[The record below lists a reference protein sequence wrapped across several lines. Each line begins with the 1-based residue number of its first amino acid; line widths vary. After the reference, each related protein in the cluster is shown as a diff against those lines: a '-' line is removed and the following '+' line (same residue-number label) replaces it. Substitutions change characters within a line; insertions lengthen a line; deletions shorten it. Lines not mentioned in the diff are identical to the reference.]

1 MRVAFDASILGRA
14 QLLPL
19 ARSGIY
25 RYADSLLQA
34 LTATDDC
41 ELSLTSFG
49 YSLDVAGIA
58 EYLAGRE
65 ALCDLPLTLNPA
77 VRLVGAGLRA
87 GLRHSGQGDGERT
100 ARSGV
105 LRKLHQLGDGLL
117 ATAQQRLYPVLAA
130 KLRDAQVFHTPFLH
144 LPPAVRKLPGIA
156 RCVTVHDLNPI
167 VHPEYFPPVV
177 NRWSAKVMAN
187 IAPGDWVLTVSQ
199 FVKDDLCE
207 RYGIDPQRVRVTY
220 LAADPALYHPGIDA
234 ASIGRVRR
242 RYGIPDGP
250 YLLSLGSLSPHK
262 NVAHLVK
269 CFAEVLQQE
278 RIADLNLVLAGAEGW
293 ALDALDATLAG
304 MGDRA
309 RRIILTGFV
318 DDTDQAA
325 LYGGAMAF
333 AFPSLCEGFGLP
345 PLEAMQCGTPVISAD
360 ATSLPEVVGSAG
372 ILVDPH
378 DEDALSQAILDIHGK
393 AGLRHDLAA
402 RGLERARQFSW
413 QRCAADTFRT
423 YHDALA

>member
-199 FVKDDLCE
+199 FVNDDLCE

>member
-1 MRVAFDASILGRA
+1 M
-14 QLLPL
+14 
-19 ARSGIY
+19 
-25 RYADSLLQA
+25 
-34 LTATDDC
+34 
-41 ELSLTSFG
+41 
-49 YSLDVAGIA
+49 
-58 EYLAGRE
+58 
-65 ALCDLPLTLNPA
+65 
-77 VRLVGAGLRA
+77 
-87 GLRHSGQGDGERT
+87 RHSGQGDGERT

-156 RCVTVHDLNPI
+156 RCVTVPDLNPI

-372 ILVDPH
+372 ILVDP
-378 DEDALSQAILDIHGK
+378 
-393 AGLRHDLAA
+393 
-402 RGLERARQFSW
+402 
-413 QRCAADTFRT
+413 TTRT
-423 YHDALA
+423 P